1 MAQFLGLAQKKKH
14 LEQRLNQ
21 MIEHYHLP
29 VAVPVSEA
37 ISQALERVASNR
49 EAVSK
54 RIIENYHEPS
64 FKDKLKFITEF

>member
-1 MAQFLGLAQKKKH
+1 
-14 LEQRLNQ
+14 